1 MGAFNFSEKRGVG
14 SFEYDSDLNFINVK
28 DINEKIVNKATLK
41 ANAFLE
47 KSGLYNIPEF
57 KESYCN
63 MRNYFYNKEIIKIEE
78 GYYEGFK
85 FYVDY
90 KEIQDL
96 CENFLYERECDLM
109 KINRNGMRVCVE
121 NGESKYEV
129 AKEIADKLYDCIC
142 TYATSLLYI
151 FGMKNSFNE
160 VYQTGFFSC
169 FSTPIT
175 KALIKTARA
184 I

>member
-14 SFEYDSDLNFINVK
+14 SFRYDSDLNSINVK
-28 DINEKIVNKATLK
+28 DINEKIVNKAILK

-57 KESYCN
+57 DKDYCD
-63 MRNYFYNKEIIKIEE
+63 MKNYFYNKEIIKIEE

-90 KEIQDL
+90 KEVQDL
-96 CENFLYERECDLM
+96 CENFLYERERDLTTI
-109 KINRNGMRVCVE
+109 INGIEVYVE
-121 NGESKYEV
+121 NADSKYNAVEY
-129 AKEIADKLYDCIC
+129 IADKLYDCIC

-151 FGMKNSFNE
+151 FGMKNGFNE
-160 VYQTGFFSC
+160 VYQTGFFNC

-184 I
+184 A

>member
-57 KESYCN
+57 DKDYCN
-63 MRNYFYNKEIIKIEE
+63 MRNYFYNKEIIKIEK

-90 KEIQDL
+90 EEVQDL
-96 CENFLYERECDLM
+96 CENFLYERECDLT
-109 KINRNGMRVCVE
+109 NVE
-121 NGESKYEV
+121 NADSKYNAV
-129 AKEIADKLYDCIC
+129 KYIADKLYDYIC

-151 FGMKNSFNE
+151 FGMKNGFNE
-160 VYQTGFFSC
+160 VYQTGFFCC

-184 I
+184 A